1 MEGGK
6 KILARFTPGDV
17 DYVVERE
24 LALASNYASH
34 SDPSAVLLAGQPG
47 AGKTILS
54 AMLNRTFG
62 GDAFFINADEYRRFH
77 PNYRKLYE
85 AFGTDS
91 ASMTSSFSSAVTE
104 RLIEGLSEQKINMII
119 EGTGRTTEVPHHTA
133 ELLIG
138 QSYGVELAAIAV
150 RPVVSLCST
159 LLRFYKMNEGGTI
172 PRATAMDAH
181 DHVVAVLPDNLD
193 KLNADPVL
201 SRVTIWTRELD
212 KIFDCTEDPGRPSNA
227 LFQYWNRPW
236 SSEEIQSVKGSIA
249 VLREKERLS
258 RLGQESAI
266 DELER
271 RFQYAVQDPTISPGM
286 TML

>member
-1 MEGGK
+1 
-6 KILARFTPGDV
+6 
-17 DYVVERE
+17 
-24 LALASNYASH
+24 
-34 SDPSAVLLAGQPG
+34 
-47 AGKTILS
+47 
-54 AMLNRTFG
+54 
-62 GDAFFINADEYRRFH
+62 
-77 PNYRKLYE
+77 
-85 AFGTDS
+85 
-91 ASMTSSFSSAVTE
+91 
-104 RLIEGLSEQKINMII
+104 MII

-212 KIFDCTEDPGRPSNA
+212 KIFDCTEDPGRPS
-227 LFQYWNRPW
+227 
-236 SSEEIQSVKGSIA
+236 IA
-249 VLREKERLS
+249 
-258 RLGQESAI
+258 
-266 DELER
+266 
-271 RFQYAVQDPTISPGM
+271 
-286 TML
+286 

>member
-1 MEGGK
+1 
-6 KILARFTPGDV
+6 
-17 DYVVERE
+17 
-24 LALASNYASH
+24 
-34 SDPSAVLLAGQPG
+34 
-47 AGKTILS
+47 
-54 AMLNRTFG
+54 
-62 GDAFFINADEYRRFH
+62 
-77 PNYRKLYE
+77 
-85 AFGTDS
+85 
-91 ASMTSSFSSAVTE
+91 
-104 RLIEGLSEQKINMII
+104 MII

-271 RFQYAVQDPTISPGM
+271 GFQYAVQDPTISPGM

>member
-1 MEGGK
+1 MEDRK
-6 KILARFTPGDV
+6 EALARFTPGDV

-24 LALASNYASH
+24 LAFASNYASH
-34 SDPSAVLLAGQPG
+34 SDPSAVLLADQPG

-85 AFGTDS
+85 TYGTDVV
-91 ASMTSSFSSAVTE
+91 SMTSDFSSAVTE
-104 RLIEGLSEQKINMII
+104 RLIQGLSERKINLII

-133 ELLIG
+133 ELLTG
-138 QSYGVELAAIAV
+138 QSYRVELAAIAV

-181 DHVVAVLPDNLD
+181 DHVVAVLPGNLD
-193 KLNADPVL
+193 KLNDDSLL

-212 KIFDCTEDPGRPSNA
+212 KLFDCTENPGRPSNA
-227 LFQYWNRPW
+227 LLQYWNRPW
-236 SSEEIQSVKGSIA
+236 FSEEIQSVKRSIA

-258 RLGQESAI
+258 HFRQGSAI

-271 RFQYAVQDPTISPGM
+271 RFQYAVQSPTISPGM
-286 TML
+286 TMS

>member
-1 MEGGK
+1 M
-6 KILARFTPGDV
+6 
-17 DYVVERE
+17 
-24 LALASNYASH
+24 
-34 SDPSAVLLAGQPG
+34 
-47 AGKTILS
+47 
-54 AMLNRTFG
+54 
-62 GDAFFINADEYRRFH
+62 
-77 PNYRKLYE
+77 
-85 AFGTDS
+85 
-91 ASMTSSFSSAVTE
+91 
-104 RLIEGLSEQKINMII
+104 QKINMII

>member
-6 KILARFTPGDV
+6 KMLARFTPGDV

-34 SDPSAVLLAGQPG
+34 SDPSAVLLAGQSG